1 MTVSGFSAGGHYSVT
16 LNIIWSSIFKG
27 AGNSKGGAFDTDRFT
42 DMTTREIRDAAI
54 ETIDALAARSH
65 IDPTSNLAENAA
77 ILIAA

>member
-1 MTVSGFSAGGHYSVT
+1 MSGFSAGGHYSTT

-42 DMTTREIRDAAI
+42 DDPKSKIIEDAI
-54 ETIDALAARSH
+54 KIIDELATLSH